1 MAEKLSESDES
12 LLIIGGKRVERS
24 SSSSSPEI
32 PPNKTAKTTEHMA
45 ERAELSSIWIALNN
59 IQRNTDELLKE
70 NRALCKQHE
79 ELQKSLEFHIDKL
92 EKLEAENNKLKQ
104 DVSSLKKA
112 VRKAEDDV
120 ADLNDDLDGLKSDL
134 DSAICQIDDLE
145 QYNRKHNL
153 EIHGIPESSEENLS
167 DKIIKLGKV
176 LNVHIVNNEIDI
188 CHRMATRR
196 SNGGPRPIIVR
207 FRSYRA
213 KSELYKSKKHLRS
226 VSLNNCFHD
235 AEAAYINENLTS
247 YKRELF
253 AKVRKFK
260 KINNW
265 HSAWTIDGKIF
276 VRKSQSDQVYRVYKV
291 EDLDNIP

>member
-12 LLIIGGKRVERS
+12 PPITGGKTVKRP

-32 PPNKTAKTTEHMA
+32 PPNKTAKTTEHMVEQA
-45 ERAELSSIWIALNN
+45 DLSSIWIALNN

-70 NRALCKQHE
+70 NRALRKQHE

-92 EKLEAENNKLKQ
+92 EKLEVENDKLKQ

-112 VRKAEDDV
+112 VRKAEDEV

-134 DSAICQIDDLE
+134 DTAICQIDDLE

-176 LNVHIVNNEIDI
+176 LNVHIVNNDIDI

-213 KSELYKSKKHLRS
+213 KSELYKSKKHLKS
-226 VSLNNCFHD
+226 VSLNNYFHN
-235 AEAAYINENLTS
+235 AEAVYINENLTNHR
-247 YKRELF
+247 RELF
-253 AKVRKFK
+253 TKVRKFK

-276 VRKSQSDQVYRVYKV
+276 VRKSPSDQVYRVYEV
-291 EDLDNIP
+291 EDLDNIR

>member
-1 MAEKLSESDES
+1 MAEKLSEGDES

-24 SSSSSPEI
+24 SSSSLPEI

-45 ERAELSSIWIALNN
+45 ERADLSSIWIALNN

-70 NRALCKQHE
+70 NRALRKQHE

-104 DVSSLKKA
+104 DASSLKKA
-112 VRKAEDDV
+112 VCKAEDDV

-176 LNVHIVNNEIDI
+176 LNVHIVNNDIDI

-213 KSELYKSKKHLRS
+213 KSKLYKSKKHLRS
-226 VSLNNCFHD
+226 VSLNNYFHG

-247 YKRELF
+247 YRRELF

-265 HSAWTIDGKIF
+265 HSA
-276 VRKSQSDQVYRVYKV
+276 
-291 EDLDNIP
+291 

>member
-12 LLIIGGKRVERS
+12 LPIIGGKRVERS

-32 PPNKTAKTTEHMA
+32 PPNKTAKTTEHMVEHA
-45 ERAELSSIWIALNN
+45 DLSSIWIALNN

-70 NRALCKQHE
+70 NRALRKQHE
-79 ELQKSLEFHIDKL
+79 ELQKSLEIHIDKL
-92 EKLEAENNKLKQ
+92 EKLEAENDKLKQ
-104 DVSSLKKA
+104 DVSSLQKV

-120 ADLNDDLDGLKSDL
+120 ADLNDNLDGLKSDL

-176 LNVHIVNNEIDI
+176 LNVHIVNNDI

-207 FRSYRA
+207 FKSYRA

-226 VSLNNCFHD
+226 VSLNNYFHG
-235 AEAAYINENLTS
+235 AEAAYINENLTIGVNCS
-247 YKRELF
+247 LKSESLKRSTTGIVPGPLT
-253 AKVRKFK
+253 AKCSSGNPKAIK
-260 KINNW
+260 YIEDIMSKIW
-265 HSAWTIDGKIF
+265 IIF
-276 VRKSQSDQVYRVYKV
+276 VR
-291 EDLDNIP
+291 L

>member
-1 MAEKLSESDES
+1 MVEKLSESDKS
-12 LLIIGGKRVERS
+12 LPIIGGKRVERP

-32 PPNKTAKTTEHMA
+32 PPNKTAKTIEHMVEHA
-45 ERAELSSIWIALNN
+45 DLSSIWIALNN

-70 NRALCKQHE
+70 NRALRKQHK

-92 EKLEAENNKLKQ
+92 EKLEAENDKLKQ
-104 DVSSLKKA
+104 DMSSLKKA

-120 ADLNDDLDGLKSDL
+120 AGLNNDLDGLKSDL

-153 EIHGIPESSEENLS
+153 EIHGIPESSEENLP

-176 LNVHIVNNEIDI
+176 LNIHIVNNDIDI
-188 CHRMATRR
+188 CHRMAMRR

-213 KSELYKSKKHLRS
+213 KSNLYKSKKHLRS
-226 VSLNNCFHD
+226 VSLNNYFH
-235 AEAAYINENLTS
+235 INENLTN
-247 YKRELF
+247 YRHELF

-260 KINNW
+260 KDQQLAY
-265 HSAWTIDGKIF
+265 SAWTTDGKIF
-276 VRKSQSDQVYRVYKV
+276 VRKSQSDQVYRVHKV
-291 EDLDNIP
+291 EDLDNIH